1 MLPPDSPSAPGVLE
15 MVIASSFG
23 ILKPKLIV
31 LSSGKERDFLLLKRS
46 LDSVIGPHRHLSEDY
61 KYQVLLDHLRF
72 PAALQIKQ
80 FINSDTPYTS
90 AMHALVHRYGWPR
103 QVVGELNEIY

>member
-1 MLPPDSPSAPGVLE
+1 

-31 LSSGKERDFLLLKRS
+31 LSSGRESDFLLLKRS
-46 LDSVIGPHRHLSEDY
+46 LDSVIGPHRYLSEDY

-72 PAALQIKQ
+72 PAALQITKQ
-80 FINSDTPYTS
+80 FISSDTPYTS
-90 AMHALVHRYGWPR
+90 AMHALMHRYGWPQ
-103 QVVGELNEIY
+103 QVVGELSEIY